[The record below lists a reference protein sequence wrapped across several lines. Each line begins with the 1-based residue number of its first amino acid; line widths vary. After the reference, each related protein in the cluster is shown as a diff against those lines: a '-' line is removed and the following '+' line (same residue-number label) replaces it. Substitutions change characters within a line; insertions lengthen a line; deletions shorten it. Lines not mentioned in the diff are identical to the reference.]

1 MLKDGDFYIAD
12 TKAKFGTL
20 IKLEEDFTLSATRA
34 IRIQFARTVFEFR
47 VKSDQVEEVDT
58 E

>member
-1 MLKDGDFYIAD
+1 MLKEGEFYIAD

-20 IKLEEDFTLSATRA
+20 IKLEEDFVLSPARS
-34 IRIQFARTVFEFR
+34 IRIQCGRTVYEF
-47 VKSDQVEEVDT
+47 KAKCDPQEDVDT

>member
-1 MLKDGDFYIAD
+1 MLKDGEFYIAD

-20 IKLEEDFTLSATRA
+20 IKLEEDFVLTANRP
-34 IRIQFARTVFEFR
+34 IRIQFARTVFEFKL
-47 VKSDQVEEVDT
+47 KSEQPEEVDT